1 MDAHPPGLT
10 HRSTTTSSSSS
21 LVVVAVVGE
30 RQERQYRNKVRK
42 IQRLA
47 HAAIDHTDHIHKG
60 ANAASEDGRVLPNN
74 EIKSNSEDDD
84 PHNSVVYYSTM
95 GLPTD

>member
-47 HAAIDHTDHIHKG
+47 HAAIDRNDHIHEG
-60 ANAASEDGRVLPNN
+60 ANAALEDGRVLSNE
-74 EIKSNSEDDD
+74 EIKSDSMDDD
-84 PHNSVVYYSTM
+84 PRNSVVYYSTM
-95 GLPTD
+95 DMPID